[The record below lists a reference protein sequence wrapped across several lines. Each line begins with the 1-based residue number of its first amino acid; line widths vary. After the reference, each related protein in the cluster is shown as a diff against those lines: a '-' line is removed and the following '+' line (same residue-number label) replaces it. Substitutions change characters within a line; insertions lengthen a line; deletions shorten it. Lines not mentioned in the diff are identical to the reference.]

1 MFIKQNIKK
10 YYKPSEYNK
19 LFFSLFIRSFI
30 DFCLKKN
37 IKNFYKI
44 CLLLKIFWGIITYR
58 VKTIL

>member
-44 CLLLKIFWGIITYR
+44 CLLLKIF
-58 VKTIL
+58 